1 MSFVANPLY
10 RFAVNGFNRPLLLL
24 LRLLSCRRPGMRK
37 RAAACIAAR
46 NPSHASLQE
55 NISS

>member
-1 MSFVANPLY
+1 MSFVAIPLY
-10 RFAVNGFNRPLLLL
+10 RFAVNGFNRLLL
-24 LRLLSCRRPGMRK
+24 LRLLSSRRPGMRM

-46 NPSHASLQE
+46 NPLYASHQE